1 MRGFFLALAL
11 LISFLCILFFMTALQ
26 FIGNIG
32 NEAVQK
38 LRIQKLR
45 SGLSFM
51 INSKDLEP
59 NQCCLEYPDGSIQP
73 VFLKNAAREF
83 TVIRTL
89 SQLEEISLCKRY
101 NFFRL

>member
-1 MRGFFLALAL
+1 
-11 LISFLCILFFMTALQ
+11 MTALQ
-26 FIGNIG
+26 IIGKTG

-38 LRIQKLR
+38 LRLQKLR
-45 SGLSFM
+45 SGHPFM

-59 NQCCLEYPDGSIQP
+59 NQCYLEYADGSIKL

-89 SQLEEISLCKRY
+89 SHSEELSLRSKYHLPRV
-101 NFFRL
+101 

>member
-1 MRGFFLALAL
+1 MPLP
-11 LISFLCILFFMTALQ
+11 MTSLQ
-26 FIGNIG
+26 LIGNIG

-38 LRIQKLR
+38 LRLQKLR
-45 SGLSFM
+45 SGHPFM

-59 NQCCLEYPDGSIQP
+59 SQCYLEFPDGSIQL

-89 SQLEEISLCKRY
+89 SLPEETFLRKRY
-101 NFFRL
+101 SLYRL